1 MILFDGFV
9 SILSLMIFIRCKFT
23 YLCWDILWF
32 WWWIFILPATYL
44 YLLSI
49 VCNFATIFGLDTQ
62 NAEKNRLADFLV
74 APKGAKRFWISYYTI
89 SQYRTIRFWISYY
102 TILNIVLYDFGYR
115 TIRFWISFYT
125 IWRIVTMD
133 VRKLLMGWGEVF
145 CRMEITPMMIPKQWA
160 WIFCAET
167 SVTPAVVVMFCRDLA

>member
-49 VCNFATIFGLDTQ
+49 VSNFATIFGLDTQ
-62 NAEKNRLADFLV
+62 NAEKNRLTDFLV

-89 SQYRTIRFWISYY
+89 LNIVLLDLANRSIRFWISYY
-102 TILNIVLYDFGYR
+102 TI
-115 TIRFWISFYT
+115 
-125 IWRIVTMD
+125 WRIVTVD
-133 VRKLLMGWGEVF
+133 VRKLLMGWGEAF
-145 CRMEITPMMIPKQWA
+145 FWMEITPMMIPEQWA
-160 WIFCAET
+160 WIFYAET